1 MAKKISTEELLERMK
16 EQTNTIDL
24 DFIGQVCRKHNVRI
38 SVEWYA
44 DGGVELYCCPEL
56 TETTTGTNCSWK

>member
-24 DFIGQVCRKHNVRI
+24 DFIGKVCRRYNVRI
-38 SVEWYA
+38 SVEWSA
-44 DGGVELYCCPEL
+44 DGDVELYCCPEQ
-56 TETTTGTNCSWK
+56 TEINPDCGWK